1 MDRSYIMEFVE
12 FKKSVDLVET
22 FARMDSEQRK
32 NFVETLAD
40 KWPMLAQDLSL
51 DLSLSAQAKL
61 DQEDNESEKEKVTF
75 AL

>member
-1 MDRSYIMEFVE
+1 MEFVE
-12 FKKSVDLVET
+12 FKESVDLVEI
-22 FARMDSEQRK
+22 FARMNNDQRK

-61 DQEDNESEKEKVTF
+61 DQEDKNSDKENVTF

>member
-1 MDRSYIMEFVE
+1 MSND
-12 FKKSVDLVET
+12 
-22 FARMDSEQRK
+22 QRK
-32 NFVETLAD
+32 NFVEKLAF

-61 DQEDNESEKEKVTF
+61 DQEDQNSDKEKVTF

>member
-1 MDRSYIMEFVE
+1 MEFVE
-12 FKKSVDLVET
+12 FKKSVDLVEI
-22 FARMDSEQRK
+22 FARMNSDQRK

>member
-1 MDRSYIMEFVE
+1 MEFVE

>member
-1 MDRSYIMEFVE
+1 MEYVE
-12 FKKSVDLVET
+12 YKESVDLVET
-22 FARMDSEQRK
+22 FARMTNDQRK
-32 NFVETLAD
+32 NFVEKLAF

-61 DQEDNESEKEKVTF
+61 DEEDQNSNKENVTF